1 MEYHSIHDPTIL
13 LRSLHTYC
21 RYMWPICWGTAPAI
35 PSLQQNL
42 SMCHFWPLFAP
53 VTVTTRF
60 LSVLVRLTYK
70 VDLYVP
76 LDVLDCKK
84 PLHFNTDH
92 TSCIYFIFRQ
102 TFEFVKSD
110 RSVTTITHMWIVV
123 RMLHK
128 VDTSKRWMYVLSRYA
143 HYINPI
149 VRLSKRKRPKMV
161 PKTAKS
167 RLTIFVLC
175 RHRLWKRLRL
185 H

>member
-1 MEYHSIHDPTIL
+1 MCYHYFDAYSYIQHDISLITCHTITCQKLIIWIFENFTPTTKYVMEYHSIHDPTIL

-60 LSVLVRLTYK
+60 SSILVRLTYK
-70 VDLYVP
+70 FDFYVP

-92 TSCIYFIFRQ
+92 ISCIYFIFRQ

-123 RMLHK
+123 RKLQK
-128 VDTSKRWMYVLSRYA
+128 VNTSK
-143 HYINPI
+143 P
-149 VRLSKRKRPKMV
+149 
-161 PKTAKS
+161 
-167 RLTIFVLC
+167 
-175 RHRLWKRLRL
+175 
-185 H
+185 